1 MLIVDRDTLSMS
13 RLERDPNI
21 LLRLL
26 TTVAIVSIVL
36 IVSLTTYGIYSS
48 SVDDYLRIAEGDA
61 IRVGTVMVD
70 QQYHYL
76 YSDGEESLSVAAKNI
91 DLLDDYVRDFL
102 HPFAIVKIKVFA
114 LDGTVVYSTD
124 KNIIG
129 MKDVDNPRLE
139 RALTGEVDS
148 HLETKEK
155 VTDLAE
161 EQLMDVDVVETYLPV
176 YNKGGIIAGSF
187 ELYVDITRYRD
198 EIYRRVSTSISILVV
213 ILLGVFA
220 LSFLVV
226 NMGAKQLKGLLSRLQ
241 QQAITDS
248 LTGIFNREAVL
259 NRATEELSRMLRNK
273 EKNTDNSFGLIMVDL
288 DHFKK
293 VNDTYGHLAG
303 DEVLREMSRRVQSCL
318 RKYEIFGRYGG
329 EEFLII
335 LPDTDDK
342 GSRAVAERIRCELI
356 KSPFV
361 AGEDEIPIT
370 ASFGVTCCQDPA
382 EGVNSALQR
391 ADDALY
397 QAKAE
402 GRNRIICA
410 RAEPVDRDGR

>member
-1 MLIVDRDTLSMS
+1 MVGRDTLSMS

-26 TTVAIVSIVL
+26 ATVAIVSIVL
-36 IVSLTTYGIYSS
+36 VVSLTTYGIYSS
-48 SVDDYLRIAEGDA
+48 SVDAYLRIAEGDA
-61 IRVGTVMVD
+61 IRVGTVMVN
-70 QQYHYL
+70 QQYRYL
-76 YSDGEESLSVAAKNI
+76 FSDGEESLSVSPESI
-91 DLLDDYVRDFL
+91 DLLDRYVRDFL
-102 HPFAIVKIKVFA
+102 YPFAIVKIKVFA
-114 LDGTVVYSTD
+114 LDGTIVYSTD

-148 HLETKEK
+148 HQETKEK

-176 YNKGGIIAGSF
+176 LNQEGTIAGSF
-187 ELYVDITRYRD
+187 ELYIDITRYRD
-198 EIYRRVSTSISILVV
+198 EIYRRVSISISILFV

-226 NMGAKQLKGLLSRLQ
+226 NMGAKQLKKLLSRLQ
-241 QQAITDS
+241 QQAVTDP
-248 LTGIFNREAVL
+248 LTGIFNRGAVL
-259 NRATEELSRMLRNK
+259 NRATEELSRMIRNK
-273 EKNTDNSFGLIMVDL
+273 GKKTVGSFGLIMVDL

-318 RKYEIFGRYGG
+318 RKYDVFGRYGG
-329 EEFLII
+329 EEFLVI

-342 GSRAVAERIRCELI
+342 GSRAIAERIRSELV
-356 KSPFV
+356 SLPFV
-361 AGEDEIPIT
+361 AGEHEMPIT
-370 ASFGVTCCQDPA
+370 ASFGVACCQDPA

-402 GRNRIICA
+402 GRNRVIGA
-410 RAEPVDRDGR
+410 RAEPVDREGH

>member
-1 MLIVDRDTLSMS
+1 MLIVGRDTLSMS

-61 IRVGTVMVD
+61 IRVGTIMVD

-76 YSDGEESLSVAAKNI
+76 YSDGEESLSVSAEDI
-91 DLLDDYVRDFL
+91 DLLDRYFRDFL

-114 LDGTVVYSTD
+114 LDGTIIYSTD

-129 MKDVDNPRLE
+129 MKVVDNPRLE

-148 HLETKEK
+148 HQETKEK
-155 VTDLAE
+155 VIDLAE

-176 YNKGGIIAGSF
+176 FNKGGAIAGCF

-198 EIYRRVSTSISILVV
+198 EISRRVSISISILFV

-226 NMGAKQLKGLLSRLQ
+226 NMGARQLKKLLSRLQ
-241 QQAITDS
+241 QQAATDP
-248 LTGIFNREAVL
+248 LTGIFNRGAVL
-259 NRATEELSRMLRNK
+259 NRATEEHSRMIRNK
-273 EKNTDNSFGLIMVDL
+273 EKKTVVGFGLIMVDL

-318 RKYEIFGRYGG
+318 RKYDVFGRYGG
-329 EEFLII
+329 EEFLVI

-342 GSRAVAERIRCELI
+342 VSRTVAERIRCELF

-361 AGEDEIPIT
+361 AGEHEMSIT
-370 ASFGVTCCQDPA
+370 ASFGVACCQDPA

-391 ADDALY
+391 TDDALY

-402 GRNRIICA
+402 GRNRVIVA
-410 RAEPVDRDGR
+410 RSEPVDQDGH